1 MTNDFEKVKPDYRP
15 TLEQLQEDK
24 IVFDAG
30 GKLMYWLLKVAN
42 IAHNDERCLIINN
55 NEVDGYYEIV
65 LSYDQL
71 AEHSYVTI
79 RRPTMSSDAT
89 FRPYEIIKTAT
100 NIGFDL
106 EDPIYIGVPLV
117 DAFLEAEKRGKN
129 FGKSLTS
136 YVNQAVELIQ
146 DKKGAWNCRELD
158 RDLKEL
164 KLKLLFSECFESY
177 YYNNKQLLNGEL
189 VGSVR
194 IKVYY
199 PISKKENGELIYSD
213 TIPENFANICING
226 KMIQITK

>member
-1 MTNDFEKVKPDYRP
+1 MTNDLEKVKPDYKP

-42 IAHNDERCLIINN
+42 IAHNDERYLIVNK

-65 LSYDQL
+65 LNYDQL

-89 FRPYEIIKTAT
+89 FRPYEIIKAAT
-100 NIGFDL
+100 NIRFDL
-106 EDPIYIGVPLV
+106 DDTLCIGIPLV
-117 DAFLEAEKRGKN
+117 DAFLKADKRGKK

-136 YVNQAVELIQ
+136 YANQAAGLIL
-146 DKKGAWNCRELD
+146 DKEGAWNCRELD

-164 KLKLLFSECFESY
+164 KLKLVFSECFESY
-177 YYNNKQLLNGEL
+177 YHNNKQLLNGEL

-194 IKVYY
+194 IRVYY
-199 PISKKENGELIYSD
+199 PIGKKENGALIYSD
-213 TIPENFANICING
+213 AIPEKFASICING
-226 KMIQITK
+226 EMISITE